1 MLSSTL
7 AHLYWRTSLPIS
19 VSRSL
24 YPSSGTYSIRHG
36 SNFSPKQRFAMR
48 TAYFKQLP
56 GEEQCQISFHLLLDQ
71 YKIDKVFNFNRSLT
85 EQIDNSLDRIRANVE
100 KEFQKKNKRK
110 KVKKQPVQPAE
121 DNAPTGEQSTE
132 VPTDVPI
139 LVSLGTGEEKITNM
153 TIADI
158 LAKFDAGQ
166 YPNVQLTVLNE
177 NFQVSYNSPEV
188 HAVKLPTSMLAD
200 FYVCPS
206 RLELHFAARECSTYS
221 WSRGLMPESGNA
233 QQIRWEQVSTELTYM
248 VRKSDVG
255 HHLKFSCTPKDSTG
269 RSGPMMEIISP
280 QQVQAGPGLC
290 PFEVRHLFTQQKL
303 NDGQF
308 RVVSYNILAE
318 LYSDSDYSRNVLF
331 SYTPPYALEIDYRKQ
346 LFVKEILGYRA
357 DIVCLQ
363 EVDTKIFTLDLVPIF
378 DQKNLTGHYQAKRNV
393 AEGLA
398 TFYDVNKF
406 ELLEKDGVI
415 ISEILQRYP
424 ELWNQI
430 KDNKPL
436 VERVENRSTAL
447 QLTFLRS
454 KHDSRKHLL
463 VANTHLYFSPDA
475 DHVRLLQIGYAML
488 YVREQYERIA
498 QQYNLQESE
507 LALLFCGDF
516 NSVPE
521 CGIYKLM
528 TERFVGPEFAD
539 WESNK
544 EEAVK
549 NVSLSQPFKMASACG
564 CPEFTNYT
572 VGFAACI
579 DYIFYQQGALN
590 VNDVIP
596 MPSREEL
603 SMYEAI
609 PSPVFPSDHVAL
621 VANLE
626 WRR

>member
-1 MLSSTL
+1 MFSSTL
-7 AHLYWRTSLPIS
+7 AQLYCRTNLPTS

-24 YPSSGTYSIRHG
+24 YPLTGYSLRHG
-36 SNFSPKQRFAMR
+36 SNFIPKQRFAMR

-85 EQIDNSLDRIRANVE
+85 EQIDNSLERIRTNVE

-110 KVKKQPVQPAE
+110 KVKKQPAQSTD
-121 DNAPTGEQSTE
+121 DNASASEQATE
-132 VPTDVPI
+132 VPADVPI
-139 LVSLGTGEEKITNM
+139 VVSLGAGVEKITNM
-153 TIADI
+153 TIADV

-166 YPNVQLTVLNE
+166 YANVQLTVLEE

-206 RLELHFAARECSTYS
+206 RLELHFATRESSTYS
-221 WSRGLMPESGNA
+221 WSRGQMPESGNA

-248 VRKSDVG
+248 IQKGDVG
-255 HHLKFSCTPKDSTG
+255 YHLKFSCTPKDSTG
-269 RSGPMMEIISP
+269 RTGPSTEIISP
-280 QQVQAGPGLC
+280 QPVQAGPGLC

-303 NDGQF
+303 KDGQF
-308 RVVSYNILAE
+308 RVVSYNLLAE
-318 LYSDSDYSRNVLF
+318 LYSDSDYSRTVLF
-331 SYTPPYALEIDYRKQ
+331 PYTPPYALEIDYRKQ
-346 LFVKEILGYRA
+346 LFVKELLGYRG

-363 EVDTKIFTLDLVPIF
+363 EVDTKIFSLDLVPF
-378 DQKNLTGHYQAKRNV
+378 FHQKNLTGHYQAKRNV

-406 ELLEKDGVI
+406 ELLESDGVI

-436 VERVENRSTAL
+436 VERIENRSTAL

-454 KHDSRKHLL
+454 KHDPRKHLL

-475 DHVRLLQIGYAML
+475 DHVRLLQIGFAML
-488 YVREQYERIA
+488 YVREQYERIS
-498 QQYNLQESE
+498 QQYKLQGSD

-528 TERFVGPEFAD
+528 TERFVGPDFAD

-544 EEAVK
+544 EEAAK

-579 DYIFYQQGALN
+579 DYIFYQKEALS

-596 MPSREEL
+596 MPSQEEL

-626 WRR
+626 WSQ